1 MIVAVEGL
9 PEVGKSTLVR
19 LCAQWL
25 PDAYLTIDTTHLDF
39 IHKPQDLP
47 FPLEQIR
54 EDLFHHDVKPAAPSE
69 SPARACAAHA
79 ERGWSMRKGTRMR
92 GQQEPELRS
101 SIVVCGSRD
110 RRNQ

>member
-9 PEVGKSTLVR
+9 PEVGTSTLVR

-25 PDAYLTIDTTHLDF
+25 PDADLTTDTTHMDL

-47 FPLEQIR
+47 FSLEQFR
-54 EDLFHHDVKPAAPSE
+54 EDRFHHDVKPGAASE

-79 ERGWSMRKGTRMR
+79 EKGWTIRKGTRMR
-92 GQQEPELRS
+92 GQHEPELRS
-101 SIVVCGSRD
+101 NIVVGGSRD